1 MIGLRR
7 AACMSGSRQL
17 SVSACLVVGIWF
29 SFFVP
34 LAAQEEQTNTAIES
48 GIQYLVSQQKPDGSI
63 VDRGNASAMTSLAIM
78 AMASVGHQVTDNS
91 SESEALRRA
100 LGFILKPERQ
110 DSSGYFGANDG
121 SRMYGHGI
129 VTLMLT
135 EMLGMGENEE
145 MDKQIHD
152 RCQKGIDLIVK
163 SQKIRKNSSSRGGWR
178 YTPTSED
185 SDLSVSVWQLMALR
199 SAKNDGLDVPSE
211 TIEEAVAYLS
221 RSFTSPIGLDKK
233 PLERKSGFSYEPNQR
248 NPTFTMTSAGLLAMQ
263 VCGDYDSEIVQGAT
277 EWLIEHP
284 PKRDDR
290 YLMYGLYYY
299 SQAMHQRGGDA
310 AKVAQERVRSFLLEG
325 QNKNGSWTSPAGEE
339 QSIGEVYSTAMA
351 ILSLSVNHHFLPIYQ
366 K

>member
-1 MIGLRR
+1 MNDSRR
-7 AACMSGSRQL
+7 SLCYGDPRQL
-17 SVSACLVVGIWF
+17 FVLACLGVGFWF
-29 SFFVP
+29 SFLIP
-34 LAAQEEQTNTAIES
+34 LTAQEEQTNAAIES
-48 GIQYLVSQQKPDGSI
+48 GIKYLVSQQKPDGSI

-78 AMASVGHQVTDNS
+78 AMVSVGHQITDNS

-100 LGFILKPERQ
+100 LGFMLKPERQ

-129 VTLMLT
+129 ATLMLT

-163 SQKIRKNSSSRGGWR
+163 SQKVRKNASSRGGWR
-178 YTPTSED
+178 YTPISED

-199 SAKNDGLDVPSE
+199 SAKNDGLEVPSE
-211 TIEEAVAYLS
+211 TIDEAVAYLS

-233 PLERKSGFSYEPNQR
+233 PLEPKSGFSYEPNQR

-263 VCGDYDSEIVQGAT
+263 VCGDYESEMVQGAT

-310 AKVAQERVRSFLLEG
+310 AKMAQERVRSFLLEG

-339 QSIGEVYSTAMA
+339 QSIGEVYSTSMA